1 MKLIRTNGNDG
12 HSSSVSPAALN
23 PFIDRRKFLAA
34 AGLGG
39 LGAGLAALAGPSLVK
54 EVQAQ
59 GKGQPQPPKLE
70 QHKTICCNCAVG
82 CGLIGEVQNGVW
94 VSQEPWFEHPINL
107 GSLCAKGAAARDQ
120 VVSVKRLR
128 YPMKLAGG
136 KWQRLSWDQAMT
148 EISTKLLD
156 LRKQHGPDILQVNF
170 SAHQSNENGY
180 AIRKWAGMWGTN
192 NADFQARI

>member
-12 HSSSVSPAALN
+12 QKPSGSPAALN

-136 KWQRLSWDQAMT
+136 KWQRLSWDQAMS

>member
-1 MKLIRTNGNDG
+1 MKLIRTNDNDG
-12 HSSSVSPAALN
+12 HSSSGSPAALN
-23 PFIDRRKFLAA
+23 PFIDRRKFLTA

-39 LGAGLAALAGPSLVK
+39 LGVGLAALAGPSLVK

-59 GKGQPQPPKLE
+59 GKSQPQPPKLE

-136 KWQRLSWDQAMT
+136 KWQRLSWDQAMS

-156 LRKQHGPDILQVNF
+156 LRKQHGPDMLQINF

>member
-1 MKLIRTNGNDG
+1 MKLIRANGSDG
-12 HSSSVSPAALN
+12 DKPGPEALN
-23 PFIDRRKFLAA
+23 PFIGRRKFLTA

-54 EVQAQ
+54 EVEAQ

-70 QHKTICCNCAVG
+70 QHKTICSNCAVG

-107 GSLCAKGAAARDQ
+107 GSLCAKGAAARDH

-136 KWQRLSWDQAMT
+136 KWQRLSWDQAMS

-156 LRKQHGPDILQVNF
+156 LRKQHGPDMLHINF